1 MSALAKAKEVF
12 ADSEASKEEV
22 EDAEQVLAKAID
34 ELKEVDK
41 DDDKDEDKE
50 VPNKD
55 KLGELIQSAKQ
66 IDVKL
71 YTEESAEKFMSALA
85 KAKEVFADEDATKA
99 EVEDAEQ
106 ALAKAI
112 DELKLKEVGKEDKE
126 KNAGAVKTGDSS
138 TPILFAVIAVLSA
151 GTIFFVRKKEEKKFT
166 C

>member
-1 MSALAKAKEVF
+1 MG
-12 ADSEASKEEV
+12 
-22 EDAEQVLAKAID
+22 
-34 ELKEVDK
+34 DK
-41 DDDKDEDKE
+41 STQK
-50 VPNKD
+50 
-55 KLGELIQSAKQ
+55 KQ
-66 IDVKL
+66 YII
-71 YTEESAEKFMSALA
+71 E

-138 TPILFAVIAVLSA
+138 TPILFAVFAVLSA

>member
-1 MSALAKAKEVF
+1 MIP
-12 ADSEASKEEV
+12 SKE
-22 EDAEQVLAKAID
+22 
-34 ELKEVDK
+34 
-41 DDDKDEDKE
+41 
-50 VPNKD
+50 
-55 KLGELIQSAKQ
+55 KLEELIQSAEQ

-71 YTEESAEKFMSALA
+71 YTEESAENFMSALT

-138 TPILFAVIAVLSA
+138 TPILFAVIAVLSV